1 MENKRKADRLLGI
14 LLVAFII
21 NVFIRIYVHK
31 GFYTDMIS
39 FVIEAALIGGIADWF
54 AITALFKKPLGFPW
68 HTAIIPRNRDKVV
81 DAIANMVENELLSEK
96 TLKGK
101 IKEIKIINVIINFID
116 NSIKEGNEIF
126 KLVEKVGNG
135 ILNNLDA
142 DKLARV
148 IEKGLKNSL
157 RDIDLSIYLNNIVKF
172 VIENGQCK
180 NMFISMLDSLI
191 VKAKEE
197 NTKDAIENV
206 INKAIDDELNKATG
220 LKRMMMELA
229 LGVARETKSVNV
241 SEAAISIQQQ
251 LIEMLIRLKDE
262 NDPLHIEMISK
273 IQEIVQDL
281 TNNQKALEDMES
293 WKQETIDKVLVYTEF
308 REILENVIR
317 ALRYGIKAENLK
329 SNNLLVQSGEN
340 ETVQIYINNVV
351 LTNSWIKQ
359 QLRKYWEELKDNE
372 KAKDTIDGYIKE
384 VIFKII
390 QSEHKFIGVI
400 VKKVLNNLTDDS
412 LNQFIEQKA
421 GNDLHWIRING
432 CLVGGIFGLLVFL
445 FINGVY
451 LPIVTKLLSL

>member
-1 MENKRKADRLLGI
+1 MENKRKADQLLGI
-14 LLVAFII
+14 LLIAFIL

-135 ILNNLDA
+135 ILNSLDA
-142 DKLARV
+142 DKLAKV

-157 RDIDLSIYLNNIVKF
+157 RDIDLSIHLNNIVKF

-180 NMFISMLDSLI
+180 SMFINMLDSLI

-251 LIEMLIRLKDE
+251 LIEMLVRLKDD
-262 NDPLHIEMISK
+262 NDPLHIEMIDK

-281 TNNQKALEDMES
+281 TNNQKALEDMEN

-384 VIFKII
+384 IIFKII
-390 QSEHKFIGVI
+390 QSEHRFIGVI

-412 LNQFIEQKA
+412 LNEFIEQKA

-451 LPIVTKLLSL
+451 LPIVAKLLSL